1 MPSKFI
7 NSVERLEL
15 ALRTKD
21 QPVIDTELQFLLTQK
36 TFLIRLREFC
46 CDIIR
51 KDRYNK
57 NKLF

>member
-36 TFLIRLREFC
+36 TFLILLRDLC